1 MSSVEKVVE
10 QSLLYDYYGEL
21 LTDHQRR
28 IYEAA
33 VFDNLSL
40 GEIAEETGIS
50 RQGVYDLLKRCDG
63 KLKQYEAS
71 LHLLERQERVRQLA
85 EAMDG
90 AVTELY
96 GLYPEE
102 RTAERVTANPDGQG
116 LISER
121 SKEPNGQDLVSEQ
134 SNDPDARQ
142 LLDRLRQLVCQ
153 LLEEI

>member
-21 LTDHQRR
+21 LTSHQRR

-63 KLKQYEAS
+63 KLKQYEDS
-71 LHLLERQERVRQLA
+71 LHLVERQERVRKLA
-85 EAMDG
+85 EEMEET
-90 AVTELY
+90 VTELR
-96 GLYPEE
+96 GLCPADELLE
-102 RTAERVTANPDGQG
+102 RTALHSAAQEH
-116 LISER
+116 SM
-121 SKEPNGQDLVSEQ
+121 DLETQEQ
-134 SNDPDARQ
+134 TSQ
-142 LLDRLRQLVCQ
+142 SLDRLQQLVHQ